1 MVEVEM
7 VESLAR
13 TTCGIALLFFVF
25 IAILSRSEKAEQ
37 LVQRLLSVVCFTAAG
52 LLGWLSIVGGEF
64 YGSSAL
70 PPVLVFA
77 CVIIGLGAGLNI
89 RGIDLSQGMNPHQ
102 IMKMIREE
110 E

>member
-1 MVEVEM
+1 MVEVAL

-25 IAILSRSEKAEQ
+25 IAIFSRSEKAEQ
-37 LVQRLLSVVCFTAAG
+37 LVQRLLSVVCFSAAV
-52 LLGWLSIVGGEF
+52 LLGWLAMVGGEF

-70 PPVLVFA
+70 PPVLAFA
-77 CVIIGLGAGLNI
+77 CVIVGLGAGINI
-89 RGIDLSQGMNPHQ
+89 RGTNISQGMNPHE
-102 IMKMIREE
+102 IMRMIREE